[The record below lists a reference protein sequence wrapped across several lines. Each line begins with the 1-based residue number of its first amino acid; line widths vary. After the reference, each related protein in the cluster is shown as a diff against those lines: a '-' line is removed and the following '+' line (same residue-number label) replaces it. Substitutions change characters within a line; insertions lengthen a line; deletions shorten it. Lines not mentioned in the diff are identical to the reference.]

1 MAKDHVIESAP
12 EPPAD
17 PERVLAHAFTLQ
29 NGIFRLGDHR
39 PAIGA
44 LMLLTFRYTARSDEK
59 REGLVTLGLNLDTG
73 SLFAGDFLT
82 KLETR
87 LSYET
92 EWRAPSS
99 SDRAA
104 IPDAGVLARRL
115 EPALDALI
123 RRDLANFEASMTR
136 RLDRDAARVHAFHDD
151 LRRAAQKKLGALG
164 AGTDEKTESQ
174 RRRDMLRI
182 EAIEREYAA
191 KTDDLRRNYAM
202 SIGIEFTQG
211 LLLFAPVERYE
222 ILIKRRKGERSIV
235 MDWHKAL
242 RLMEPPP
249 ADCGACLDR
258 VRYACDDHLHLTDAQ
273 GQAPCCSCAKAYCRA
288 CHPDA
293 CPRCG
298 AKMTSV
304 SAQGSESL
312 SRLQEREC
320 IGVSRVSQ
328 KKEARP
334 SGRAS

>member
-1 MAKDHVIESAP
+1 MEAMRAFTALVLESEGAMVEPLEPQALDALLPECVQRALGLPEFARLGFGFASPEGAVPIGIEGDWLERFGRLLGGRGRLAARALEIESAP

-17 PERVLAHAFTLQ
+17 PERLLSHAFTLQ

-39 PAIGA
+39 PAVGA

-123 RRDLANFEASMTR
+123 RRDLANFEDSMKK

-151 LRRAAQKKLGALG
+151 LRRAAQKKLAALG
-164 AGTDEKTESQ
+164 AGTDEK
-174 RRRDMLRI
+174 
-182 EAIEREYAA
+182 A
-191 KTDDLRRNYAM
+191 
-202 SIGIEFTQG
+202 
-211 LLLFAPVERYE
+211 
-222 ILIKRRKGERSIV
+222 
-235 MDWHKAL
+235 
-242 RLMEPPP
+242 
-249 ADCGACLDR
+249 
-258 VRYACDDHLHLTDAQ
+258 
-273 GQAPCCSCAKAYCRA
+273 
-288 CHPDA
+288 
-293 CPRCG
+293 
-298 AKMTSV
+298 
-304 SAQGSESL
+304 
-312 SRLQEREC
+312 
-320 IGVSRVSQ
+320 
-328 KKEARP
+328 
-334 SGRAS
+334 